1 MTYLLEIYIIIFS
14 LFNKLAV
21 IIVIERVGATLDK
34 VVVEVLVTLLEML
47 LFSYEVRIGLGC
59 LYWLDNLGG
68 KT

>member
-1 MTYLLEIYIIIFS
+1 MTYLLEINIIIFS

-21 IIVIERVGATLDK
+21 IIVIEWVGATLDK

-59 LYWLDNLGG
+59 LY
-68 KT
+68 